1 MKKVILLI
9 IAGIGLVSCTN
20 DETFT
25 IPETVAT
32 ETQNEVYLNQKD
44 LDTTGGQ
51 DGHLNPPPPSNP

>member
-44 LDTTGGQ
+44 GDTTGGQ
-51 DGHLNPPPPSNP
+51 GGVIPIKP